1 MKARFLFS
9 LTLFS
14 FLILTSVDAAP
25 VIHDPSGTYDFEV
38 TDIPDQA
45 DVKGTM
51 VVSKEN
57 GAVKVRFSSSAGE
70 IDLQDA
76 KLEGH
81 KLTGKFEVQGILI
94 KLKGTFTS
102 NGFEGQLDT
111 EFGAMG
117 VSATLKK

>member
-1 MKARFLFS
+1 MKIKFLFS
-9 LTLFS
+9 FALLS
-14 FLILTSVDAAP
+14 FLFVSTTNATPI
-25 VIHDPSGTYDFEV
+25 IHDVSGTYDFVV

-57 GAVKVRFSSSAGE
+57 GAVKVIFSSSAGE
-70 IDLQDA
+70 IELQDA

-81 KLTGKFEVQGILI
+81 KLSGKFEVQGIQI
-94 KLKGTFTS
+94 KLKGSFS
-102 NGFEGQLDT
+102 GKDFEGQLDT

-117 VSATLKK
+117 VSATLR

>member
-1 MKARFLFS
+1 MKIKFLFS
-9 LTLFS
+9 FALLSLLFVS
-14 FLILTSVDAAP
+14 TTDASTT
-25 VIHDPSGTYDFEV
+25 IHDPSGTYDFEV

-57 GAVKVRFSSSAGE
+57 GAVKVTFSSSAGE

-76 KLEGH
+76 KLDGH
-81 KLTGKFEVQGILI
+81 KLTGKFEVQGVLI

-102 NGFEGQLDT
+102 KGFEGQLDT

-117 VSATLKK
+117 VTATLK

>member
-1 MKARFLFS
+1 MKIKFLFS
-9 LTLFS
+9 FALLSLLFVS
-14 FLILTSVDAAP
+14 TTDASTI
-25 VIHDPSGTYDFEV
+25 IHDPSGTYDFEV

-57 GAVKVRFSSSAGE
+57 GAVKVTFSSSAGE
-70 IDLQDA
+70 LELQDA
-76 KLEGH
+76 KLDGH
-81 KLTGKFEVQGILI
+81 KLTGKFEVQGVLI

-102 NGFEGQLDT
+102 KGFEGQLDT

-117 VSATLKK
+117 ISGTLR